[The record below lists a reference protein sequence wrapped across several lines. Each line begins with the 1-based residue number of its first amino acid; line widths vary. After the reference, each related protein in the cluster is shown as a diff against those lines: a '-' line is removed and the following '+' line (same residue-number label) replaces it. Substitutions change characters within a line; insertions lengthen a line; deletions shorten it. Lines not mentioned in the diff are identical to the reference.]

1 MRFAAGTICRREY
14 EGTETDGSDE
24 PDNLS
29 AARRLSA
36 DTAAEAVAGR
46 DRQHGHRGL
55 ARTTDG
61 QKVTARQLTA
71 LSDLLSECEY
81 ICTWIGSGHVE
92 RRLRPRVEEVRE
104 EFELFQEAKNETD
117 P

>member
-1 MRFAAGTICRREY
+1 M
-14 EGTETDGSDE
+14 
-24 PDNLS
+24 
-29 AARRLSA
+29 
-36 DTAAEAVAGR
+36 
-46 DRQHGHRGL
+46 
-55 ARTTDG
+55 
-61 QKVTARQLTA
+61 TARQLTA
-71 LSDLLSECEY
+71 LSELLSECEY

>member
-1 MRFAAGTICRREY
+1 MSLTWHQRE
-14 EGTETDGSDE
+14 
-24 PDNLS
+24 
-29 AARRLSA
+29 
-36 DTAAEAVAGR
+36 V
-46 DRQHGHRGL
+46 
-55 ARTTDG
+55 
-61 QKVTARQLTA
+61 